1 MQLPGGAIPRLACR
15 SLAPECLLLPDVHLF
30 DPSRSLDE
38 RGSLLVRDGMIAA
51 LGEISDPPPEAVVLS
66 ELTGCHV
73 FPGFVDMH
81 AHLRTPGQEYKEDI
95 ESGARAAAA
104 GGFVLVVGMANTHPV
119 IDGGPLAGWVLDQA
133 AIAAVVAVAQVG
145 AVSKGLKGESL
156 AELRELA
163 DAGVIAF
170 SDDGRPLEDMDL
182 LLTAMRYLRTTGR
195 PLLVHLEDPS
205 LSVDGVMH
213 EGAWSARL
221 GLRGIPAAAEAG
233 PMARDLEVL
242 RTVLR
247 EEEVGS
253 ESGPA
258 GPGSRAPGVKGA
270 GDARGLSGA
279 PRLHFQHISTS
290 AAVRLLR
297 AAKAERLPVT
307 AEATPHHLLLTDERV
322 ASFEQSLKINPP
334 LRSERDRSEVVAA
347 LEEGIIDCVATDHAP
362 HAPHEKEVPFED
374 APFGTIGL
382 ETAFA
387 ALYGGLVVP
396 GRLSLGRLIE
406 ALSAGPCRCL
416 GIDAPR
422 LEVGAPADLC
432 AVDLNEEWSVSAED
446 LVSKSRNSA
455 FLGERVQGRVRL
467 TVARGARSFERAG
480 ATHV

>member
-1 MQLPGGAIPRLACR
+1 MQLSGGAIPRLACR

-30 DPSRSLDE
+30 DPSCGLDE
-38 RGSLLVRDGMIAA
+38 RGSLLVRDGVIAA
-51 LGEISDPPPEAVVLS
+51 LGKISDPPREAVVLS
-66 ELTGCHV
+66 EVTGCHV

-95 ESGARAAAA
+95 ESAARAAAA

-133 AIAAVVAVAQVG
+133 ATAAAVAVAQVG

-182 LLTAMRYLRTTGR
+182 LLTAMRYLRATGR
-195 PLLVHLEDPS
+195 PLLLHLEDPS

-242 RTVLR
+242 RTVLG

-253 ESGPA
+253 EWGHAPRTPGATAA
-258 GPGSRAPGVKGA
+258 GGAPK
-270 GDARGLSGA
+270 LSSA
-279 PRLHFQHISTS
+279 PRLHFQHVSTS

-396 GRLSLGRLIE
+396 GRLSLSRLIE

-416 GIDAPR
+416 GIEAPR

-432 AVDLNEEWSVSAED
+432 AVDLAEEWSVSTGD
-446 LVSKSRNSA
+446 LESKSRNSA

-467 TVARGARSFERAG
+467 TVARGARSFERVR
-480 ATHV
+480 ATNV